1 MKDKIIAMV
10 EKAGNF
16 LKLKCQEQDPKHVVA
31 GVAVVTLILILAI
44 WI

>member
-16 LKLKCQEQDPKHVVA
+16 LKLKFQEQTPKHVVA
-31 GVAVVTLILILAI
+31 GVSAVTLILILAI
-44 WI
+44 CI